1 LLTLVLY
8 VFTLFIENITFQGV
22 ALTNGALRGAVDL
35 WVSDQA
41 AATELY
47 GDISTW
53 DVSSVT
59 NMVTLFD
66 RKGTFNADIS
76 AWDVSGVITMYGMF
90 SGASAFNQN
99 ISGWDVSS
107 VTDMALM
114 FYEAFVFNQ
123 DISGWDVSSVT
134 KLYATFNRAVVFNQ
148 DISAW
153 DVSSVTNMNFIFD
166 QASAFNQNLC
176 VWGSTLPF
184 EDPSFETA
192 GTFQRSGCPA
202 RGNPSFNTTPPGPF
216 CYSCNSI

>member
-1 LLTLVLY
+1 MFLGPLRANYITHSKPKTRNACPLAR
-8 VFTLFIENITFQGV
+8 FSLFFYNFFAISI
-22 ALTNGALRGAVDL
+22 ATNGNLQGAVDL

-41 AATELY
+41 AAAETY
-47 GDISTW
+47 GEIGTW

-59 NMVTLFD
+59 NMNRLFSS
-66 RKGTFNADIS
+66 KGNFNADI
-76 AWDVSGVITMYGMF
+76 F
-90 SGASAFNQN
+90 
-99 ISGWDVSS
+99 GWDVSS

-184 EDPSFETA
+184 EDPAFETA